1 MCYEAIGGS
10 RSYGLEL
17 PDSDADLL
25 RVETGPRFAMEG
37 GYNVIRATLA
47 ELHDWLRGRAD
58 NAYYL
63 QWLFP
68 AEVHSDTILTRW
80 LQGNREE
87 IVRAQ
92 LPYIY
97 RVFSGHADRLFPHS
111 DWLYPARPK
120 RLAYCT
126 LFYSVAANY
135 AEGMSFAEAHR
146 PGGKLHDTL
155 LSMRQGGI
163 PLADAM
169 ARCSA
174 ERERAGRAAGFYQRP
189 VDEVVLLEMDHIFR
203 AEEGT

>member
-17 PDSDADLL
+17 PGSDTDLL

-68 AEVHSDTILTRW
+68 AEVHSDTILT
-80 LQGNREE
+80 
-87 IVRAQ
+87 
-92 LPYIY
+92 
-97 RVFSGHADRLFPHS
+97 FPHS
-111 DWLYPARPK
+111 DWLYPAHPK

-126 LFYSVAANY
+126 LFYSVVANY

-146 PGGKLHDTL
+146 PGGELHDTL

-169 ARCSA
+169 ARCCA

-189 VDEVVLLEMDHIFR
+189 VDEAVLLEMDQIFQ